1 MSVTCPVLSERLDQY
16 VDGELAPDAR
26 RDVEAH
32 LAACAACRG
41 TRSAIER
48 LGDLVRRQ
56 LSDPAGGAASAGVFG
71 AIEAR
76 LDETAANPHV
86 PDPGAVAP
94 RRRLRSWRRS
104 GPLIAAAAVLAAVA
118 ISLPLASRWFA
129 TSPSAAATVASVEGG
144 EASSVVLLAG
154 DTGQAPVIFVTDTG
168 DPGGDWLR

>member
-1 MSVTCPVLSERLDQY
+1 MSVTCPLLSEQLDQY

-32 LAACAACRG
+32 LAACAACRD

-48 LGDLVRRQ
+48 LGDLLRRQ
-56 LSDPAGGAASAGVFG
+56 LTDPAAATASAGVFR

-76 LDETAANPHV
+76 LDEAAPTAHV
-86 PDPGAVAP
+86 PDPAAVAP
-94 RRRLRSWRRS
+94 RGRVRGWRRP
-104 GPLIAAAAVLAAVA
+104 GPLIAAAAILAAVA
-118 ISLPLASRWFA
+118 VSLPLASRWLA
-129 TSPSAAATVASVEGG
+129 TAPSAAATVASVEGG

-168 DPGGDWLR
+168 DADGDWLR